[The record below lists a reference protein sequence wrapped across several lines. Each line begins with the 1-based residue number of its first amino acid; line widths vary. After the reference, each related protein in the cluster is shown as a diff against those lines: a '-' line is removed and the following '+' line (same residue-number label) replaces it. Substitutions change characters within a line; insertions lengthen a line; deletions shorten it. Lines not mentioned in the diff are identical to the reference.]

1 MINIVK
7 YITIFLLLPQVVPEA
22 QREATLLN
30 PQHQR
35 GQEAQQAPRK
45 S

>member
-1 MINIVK
+1 MINIVT
-7 YITIFLLLPQVVPEA
+7 YIAIFLSLLQVVPEA
-22 QREATLLN
+22 QREATPLN